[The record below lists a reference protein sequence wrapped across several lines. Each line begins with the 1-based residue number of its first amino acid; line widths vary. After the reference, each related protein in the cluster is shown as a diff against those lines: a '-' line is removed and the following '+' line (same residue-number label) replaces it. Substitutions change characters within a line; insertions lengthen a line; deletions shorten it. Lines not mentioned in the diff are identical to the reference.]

1 MCDSQFSLFDEAE
14 LAALDVM
21 MSNVEEE
28 LRNGKAYLLLELW
41 FFSTKHG
48 IAIACGLSV
57 WQYVCPWRWKS
68 WQN

>member
-28 LRNGKAYLLLELW
+28 LRNGKAYLLLEL
-41 FFSTKHG
+41 
-48 IAIACGLSV
+48 
-57 WQYVCPWRWKS
+57 
-68 WQN
+68 